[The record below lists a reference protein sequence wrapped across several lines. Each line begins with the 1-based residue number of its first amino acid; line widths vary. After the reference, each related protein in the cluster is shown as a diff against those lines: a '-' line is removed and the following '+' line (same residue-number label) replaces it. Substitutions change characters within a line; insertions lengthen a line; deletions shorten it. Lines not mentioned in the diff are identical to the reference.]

1 MARVLLSNTDLARAF
16 SAWDLLFALV
26 LALGVVAAAAG
37 VVLVAAV
44 VLAVGEVAYAG
55 GRTSPSLLSF
65 WLKVWF
71 VPFIPVDLVARA

>member
-1 MARVLLSNTDLARAF
+1 MLLSNTDLARAF

-37 VVLVAAV
+37 VVMLVAAV